1 MTPTSELLEL
11 PPNTTPAHAQIL
23 RLDAGAGRRQDLHA
37 GQSSDGLWPRGWTHA
52 DRLAVG
58 RRPDCQAV
66 PHSDPCG
73 QPDQTVATGSRR
85 ESEPSGPSG
94 MTAEPLLPSNPDETN
109 QRVPVPGEA
118 RFSPG
123 IPATDIDFRHSGWAR
138 DRSRVEDSLT
148 AVFGIGSRLE
158 RFRECGAHAWVLQSQ
173 EDPHLFRVA
182 ASHCRDRFCVPCAR
196 EHAQLIGGNL
206 RAHLQER
213 PFRLLTLTI
222 RTKRLGLKEAV
233 NKLYDAFRQLRRSA
247 LWRRCVTG
255 GVAICDIKRSRDGVS
270 WHPHLHCILE
280 GKYLPQAA
288 VSEVWRAITLDSY
301 VVDIRHS
308 RNVHHA
314 TNTVTRYLTKP
325 IDAQVLRDPAALQ
338 AAMRALH
345 GRRLALTFGS
355 WRGLRLC
362 DPPPTGEWR
371 AVCPLSKLLKRAATG
386 EPDALRLVSHL
397 QELDPC
403 LRPRPP
409 TCQVLR

>member
-1 MTPTSELLEL
+1 MASNRFLQSK
-11 PPNTTPAHAQIL
+11 PN
-23 RLDAGAGRRQDLHA
+23 
-37 GQSSDGLWPRGWTHA
+37 
-52 DRLAVG
+52 
-58 RRPDCQAV
+58 
-66 PHSDPCG
+66 
-73 QPDQTVATGSRR
+73 
-85 ESEPSGPSG
+85 
-94 MTAEPLLPSNPDETN
+94 ETN
-109 QRVPVPGEA
+109 RHVPVPGEA

-123 IPATDIDFRHSGWAR
+123 LPTTDIDFRHSGWAR
-138 DRSRVEDSLT
+138 DRSRVADSLT
-148 AVFGIGSRLE
+148 AVFGFGSRLD
-158 RFRECGAHAWVLQSQ
+158 RFNECGAHAWVLQSL

-182 ASHCRDRFCVPCAR
+182 ASHCRDRFCAPCAR

-206 RAHLQER
+206 RAHLQDR

-222 RTKRLGLKEAV
+222 QTKRLGLKEAV
-233 NKLYDAFRQLRRSA
+233 DKLYDAFRQLRRSA

-255 GVAICDIKRSRDGVS
+255 GVAICDIKRSRDGVH
-270 WHPHLHCILE
+270 WHPHLHCIIE

-288 VSEVWRAITLDSY
+288 VSAIWRAITLDSY

-325 IDAQVLRDPAALQ
+325 IDAQVLRDPHALQ

-345 GRRLALTFGS
+345 GRRLALTFGD

-362 DPPPTGEWR
+362 DPPPTGAWK
-371 AVCPLSKLLKRAATG
+371 AVCPLSKLLKRAELG

-397 QELDPC
+397 QELDSC

-409 TCQVLR
+409 NCQAPR